1 MGKYFTISELC
12 DSDKADEL
20 GIVNVPNQTETE
32 HLEELIEVLDKIRE
46 GWTILCKEK
55 GWGTPSIRTNS
66 GYRCE
71 ALNKAVGGKSTSA
84 HRIGYAIDFEPNN
97 QKNKEFYEFLINFLK
112 ENNIK
117 FDQLINEKPR
127 CGIPSWVHFGLRNR
141 KGEQRG
147 QIFTLV

>member
-12 DSDKADEL
+12 ESDKADEL
-20 GIVNVPNQTETE
+20 GIVNVPNEEETK
-32 HLEELIEVLDKIRE
+32 HLEELIEVIDRIRE
-46 GWTILCKEK
+46 AWTELCNEK
-55 GWGTPSIRTNS
+55 GWGRPSIKTNS
-66 GYRCE
+66 GFRNE
-71 ALNKAVGGKSTSA
+71 ALNKAVGGSSTSA

-97 QKNKEFYEFLINFLK
+97 HKNKEFYEFLIEFLK

-127 CGIPSWVHFGLRNR
+127 CGIPSWVHFGLKNR
-141 KGEQRG
+141 KGQQRG

>member
-12 DSDKADEL
+12 ESAKADEL
-20 GIVNVPNQTETE
+20 GIVNIPNEEETQ
-32 HLEELIEVLDKIRE
+32 HLEELIEVIDRVRE
-46 GWTILCKEK
+46 GWTELCEK
-55 GWGTPSIRTNS
+55 NGWGRASIRTNS
-66 GYRCE
+66 GFRCE
-71 ALNKAVGGKSTSA
+71 ALNKAVGGSKTSA

-97 QKNKEFYEFLINFLK
+97 QKNKEFYDFMINWLRDNK
-112 ENNIK
+112 QP

-127 CGIPSWVHFGLRNR
+127 NGVPSWIHFGLKNR

>member
-12 DSDKADEL
+12 DSDKADKL

-32 HLEELIEVLDKIRE
+32 HLEELIEVLDRIIE
-46 GWTILCKEK
+46 GWTELCNEK
-55 GWGTPSIRTNS
+55 GWGTPSIHTNS

-97 QKNKEFYEFLINFLK
+97 QKNKEFYEFLIKFLK

-127 CGIPSWVHFGLRNR
+127 CGIPSWVHFGLKNR